1 MNKKKLII
9 STMVTTMV
17 SASMVPII
25 AIDNIV
31 FEKNEKVLSQTRDEQ
46 SIDIGKKILDYINVK
61 YEKKNFI
68 MYRMLGTS
76 GWLKDRQYNK
86 IVYNNNSYISF
97 LKFVIFIFVIFNHPY
112 IYIIA
117 YVLTYVNILYI
128 YFGIFTKYY
137 SKSSIFAH
145 FVVQYMC

>member
-61 YEKKNFI
+61 YEKKN
-68 MYRMLGTS
+68 
-76 GWLKDRQYNK
+76 WL
-86 IVYNNNSYISF
+86 IV
-97 LKFVIFIFVIFNHPY
+97 
-112 IYIIA
+112 
-117 YVLTYVNILYI
+117 
-128 YFGIFTKYY
+128 
-137 SKSSIFAH
+137 
-145 FVVQYMC
+145 